1 MYAPP
6 CSKPVLV
13 VEDHP
18 DVLAAIHAALEGEGY
33 PAVCA
38 PSAGTALSVLG
49 KMDRPGLI
57 LLDEQLA
64 ATTRERFLEHVRQE
78 PTLRSVPVVLLSV
91 QSGHSGLQVQAV
103 LRKPFSLDKL
113 LATAEAHRQ
122 E

>member
-1 MYAPP
+1 MLLHLR
-6 CSKPVLV
+6 SNPVLV

-18 DVLAAIHAALEGEGY
+18 DVLAVIHTALECEGY

-49 KMDRPGLI
+49 KMERPGLI

-64 ATTRERFLEHVRQE
+64 DTSHERFLERVRQE
-78 PTLRSVPVVLLSV
+78 PALSSVPVVLLTV

-103 LRKPFSLDKL
+103 LRKPFRLDEL
-113 LATAEAHRQ
+113 LATVEAHRQ